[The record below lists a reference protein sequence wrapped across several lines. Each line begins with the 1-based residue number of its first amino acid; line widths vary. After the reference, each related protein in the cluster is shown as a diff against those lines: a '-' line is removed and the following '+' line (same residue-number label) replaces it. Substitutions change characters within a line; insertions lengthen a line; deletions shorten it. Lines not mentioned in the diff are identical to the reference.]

1 MKEWLKWL
9 LLGILSVGFGIYILG
24 NAVFA
29 SAAIASVIGI
39 LLLVSGGFQIV
50 AGFTTEGTGSKF
62 FGVVLGILTTYIGA
76 SFLHNPFAGMISLT
90 MLVLVMFA
98 AAGFLRVIFSFN
110 LKGTMF
116 FWPMLITGAVS
127 ILLASYLF
135 SNFASVSTVL
145 LGTLLG
151 IEMLFD
157 GFGLIVLGLASRT
170 EKSV

>member
-9 LLGILSVGFGIYILG
+9 LLGLLSVVFGIYILG

-50 AGFTTEGTGSKF
+50 AGFTAEGTGSKL
-62 FGVVLGILTTYIGA
+62 FGVILGILTAYIGV
-76 SFLHNPFAGMISLT
+76 SFLHNPFAGMVSLT

-98 AAGFLRVIFSFN
+98 AAGFLRVIFAFN
-110 LKGTMF
+110 LKETMF

-127 ILLASYLF
+127 ILLAGYLF

-151 IEMLFD
+151 IEMLFN

-170 EKSV
+170 DERV